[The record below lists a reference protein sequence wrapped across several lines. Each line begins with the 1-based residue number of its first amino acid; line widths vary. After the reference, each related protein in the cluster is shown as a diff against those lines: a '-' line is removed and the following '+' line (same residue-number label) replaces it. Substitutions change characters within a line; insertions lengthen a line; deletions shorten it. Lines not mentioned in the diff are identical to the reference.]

1 MAAAEAMADR
11 CIAIRRDL
19 HRYPEAG
26 WTEFRTTAKVAAW
39 LQESGMKVYLGE
51 QVIAPLAAQG
61 RPDGETLQV
70 HQRRALA
77 QGADGDLVKAMGG
90 YTGAAVQIDSGR
102 PGPTV
107 ALRFDMDCV
116 EEDETKDPAH
126 GPNRAGFSSVN
137 PGCMHACGHDGH
149 TAMGMVL
156 ARILWQNR
164 TLLRGRIKVL
174 FQPAEEGV
182 RGARA
187 MVERGLLNDVD
198 VVLGI
203 HIYGTD
209 RAYPAVAGTQVELY
223 ATTKFDVTIH
233 GRNAHAGGAPQE
245 GHNALLA
252 AVTAISAMNGFLQ
265 DGRGSDRLNIGT
277 ISGGTGRNVIPANCT
292 FRGETRG
299 SETAVEQRL
308 FDRMKACVRGAC
320 EMFECD
326 EQVKVVGSAPAGGG
340 DEDLAAR
347 IAAAAGASVKE
358 LKWSEPVQVNTG
370 TTDDFA
376 YMMERVQRRGGKACY
391 LALLSKLADGLHGE
405 RYDFDENCLVAGV
418 KCLIAAMECA
428 GSFGD
433 AGTAQEDAA
442 ADGWNGLAAHG
453 QQADS
458 RGRREG
464 YDGRQDGF
472 GGGAVTATDRDASKR
487 PGKRYR

>member
-1 MAAAEAMADR
+1 MEESATMTKAIAIGRLMAAAEGLRDA
-11 CIAIRRDL
+11 CISLRRDF
-19 HRYPEAG
+19 HKYPEAG

-39 LQESGMKVYLGE
+39 LRECGMQVYLGQ
-51 QVIAPLAAQG
+51 QVIAPMAAQG
-61 RPDGETLQV
+61 RPDEETLHR
-70 HQRRALA
+70 HQRRAIE
-77 QGADGDLVKAMGG
+77 QGADPELIAAMGD
-90 YTGAAVQIDSGR
+90 YTGAAVRIDSGR
-102 PGPTV
+102 PGPTI
-107 ALRFDMDCV
+107 ALRFDIDCV
-116 EEDETKDPAH
+116 EEDETADPDH
-126 GPNRAGFSSVN
+126 LPNREGFASRN

-156 ARILWQNR
+156 TRLLWQHR
-164 TLLRGRIKVL
+164 DLLQGRIKVL

-182 RGARA
+182 RGGRA

-198 VVLGI
+198 VALGI

-209 RAYPAVAGTQVELY
+209 EAYPALAGTQVELY

-308 FDRMKACVRGAC
+308 YDRMRACVKGAC

-326 EQVKVVGSAPAGGG
+326 DQITVVGSAPAGGG
-340 DEDLAAR
+340 DENLAAR
-347 IAAAAGASVKE
+347 IAEAADSMVEE
-358 LKWSEPVQVNTG
+358 LKWSKPVQVNTG

-376 YMMERVQRRGGKACY
+376 YMMDRVQRRGGKACY

-405 RYDFDENCLVAGV
+405 KYDFDEDCLLVGV
-418 KCLIAAMECA
+418 KCLIAALGCA
-428 GSFGD
+428 GGLR
-433 AGTAQEDAA
+433 GENTEPVPAQEV
-442 ADGWNGLAAHG
+442 
-453 QQADS
+453 
-458 RGRREG
+458 E
-464 YDGRQDGF
+464 RQGGF
-472 GGGAVTATDRDASKR
+472 AGGAVTAEERPQSKR